1 MGGSIDKNV
10 LDGHPIDFNK
20 DFTYFIEE
28 RYKVF
33 CLKEAGQPR
42 PWTQDPILHQYRFTN
57 LFREDDATS
66 RFIFDWVKPVLDND
80 ELLLSNLIYARLC
93 NKPSTMLAT
102 GLILD
107 TFDPNKFI
115 HIIDTLGGGK
125 TKAKVNVNAVWK
137 GPYQVAGTFVKL
149 GYPYREQL
157 IAFHIPKTAADITTA
172 INSVKSNAT
181 LCSYLKVM
189 NDIWGYKNNV
199 VFTQVLLDLSYLKP
213 NLIIPQVVVP
223 MGSGVEPLVVAL
235 DIPYIELV
243 DKAANIWNTL
253 HPERPMMFKD
263 AEHSLCEF
271 RKYLCWKYKLSN
283 PRHYKPSLKQKM
295 EWLNEPS
302 D

>member
-1 MGGSIDKNV
+1 MGGSINKNV
-10 LDGHPIDFNK
+10 LDDHLIDFDK

-28 RYKVF
+28 RYRIF
-33 CLKEAGQPR
+33 LLKESNSSR
-42 PWTQDPILHQYRFTN
+42 PWTQDPILNKYKFTN

-66 RFIFDWVKPVLDND
+66 KFIFNWVKPVINNS

-107 TFDPNKFI
+107 NFNPTKFI
-115 HIIDTLGGGK
+115 DVIDKLGGGK
-125 TKAKVNVNAVWK
+125 TKAKVNVNSVWK

-157 IAFHIPKTAADITTA
+157 IAFHIPKTSSLLINAITSIKENDI
-172 INSVKSNAT
+172 S
-181 LCSYLKVM
+181 LYLSKM
-189 NDIWGYKNNV
+189 NEIWGYKNNI

-213 NLIIPQVVVP
+213 SIITPDIKVP
-223 MGSGVEPLVVAL
+223 MGSGVEPLVNAL
-235 DIPYIELV
+235 GVNYYSLV
-243 DKAANIWNTL
+243 DKAMHLWNTS
-253 HPERPMMFKD
+253 HPERQMLFKD

-283 PRHYKPSLKQKM
+283 PRHYKPTDS
-295 EWLNEPS
+295 
-302 D
+302 

>member
-1 MGGSIDKNV
+1 MGGSINKNV
-10 LDGHPIDFNK
+10 LDGHPIDFDK

-28 RYKVF
+28 RYKIF
-33 CLKEAGQPR
+33 LLKESKNIR
-42 PWTQDPILHQYRFTN
+42 PWTQDPILHQYKFTN

-66 RFIFDWVKPVLDND
+66 KFIFNWVESIIDND

-107 TFDPNKFI
+107 NFNPTKFI
-115 HIIDTLGGGK
+115 DVINKLGGGK
-125 TKAKVNVNAVWK
+125 TKAKVNVNSVWK

-157 IAFHIPKTAADITTA
+157 IAFHIPKTSKLLLDAILSIKEKDI
-172 INSVKSNAT
+172 SF
-181 LCSYLKVM
+181 YLDKM
-189 NDIWGYKNNV
+189 NDIWGYKNNI

-213 NLIIPQVVVP
+213 DVITPDIKVP
-223 MGSGVEPLVVAL
+223 MGSGVEPLVSAL
-235 DIPYIELV
+235 CISYYTLV
-243 DKAANIWNTL
+243 DKAMELWNAL
-253 HPERPMMFKD
+253 HPERPMLFKD

-283 PRHYKPSLKQKM
+283 PRHYKPTDS
-295 EWLNEPS
+295 
-302 D
+302 